1 MISPPAAFTPAA
13 PPSRPAGRQESVE
26 ASSESGDR
34 DADGRD
40 LSQRPRPLADEEAA
54 EESNETPESSARLDV
69 SV

>member
-1 MISPPAAFTPAA
+1 MISPPAALTPPA
-13 PPSRPAGRQESVE
+13 PPARSAGRQESVE

-40 LSQRPRPLADEEAA
+40 LSRRPRPLVEEEADEPGDAGA
-54 EESNETPESSARLDV
+54 PNAKLDI

>member
-13 PPSRPAGRQESVE
+13 PPARPAGRPESVE

-40 LSQRPRPLADEEAA
+40 LSQRPRPLAEGEGDKPSEAA
-54 EESNETPESSARLDV
+54 KPTTKLDV